1 MCESFVMQLD
11 HVSYAV
17 RASELADTIQRLGA
31 DLGAAF
37 IDGGKHPR
45 FGTRNFILP
54 LSGGTYIEVV
64 SALEHPA
71 SEAAP
76 FGRAVRERAEDGG
89 GWLGWVVAVEDL
101 TPIEARLGRG
111 AVDGHRIRPDGQE
124 LTWKQIGVLDLLED
138 PQLPYFITWDDAR
151 QHPSVGFQT
160 PVRITNIT
168 VSGSR
173 QKLEEWL
180 GGALYDALDG
190 VYLSFADSPD
200 EEPGVV
206 SVTFQTPN
214 GLVTID

>member
-1 MCESFVMQLD
+1 MQLD

-17 RASELADTIQRLGA
+17 RANELADTIQRLGA
-31 DLGAAF
+31 DLGASF
-37 IDGGKHPR
+37 IDGGMHPR

-64 SALEHPA
+64 SALDHPA

-76 FGRAVRERAEDGG
+76 FGRAVRERAEAGG

-111 AVDGHRIRPDGQE
+111 AVDGHRIRPDGQD

-151 QHPSVGFQT
+151 QHPSVGFQS
-160 PVRITNIT
+160 PVRITDIT
-168 VSGSR
+168 VSGDR
-173 QKLEEWL
+173 ATLENWL

-190 VYLSFADSPD
+190 VYLSFSDSPED
-200 EEPGVV
+200 DPGVV
-206 SVTFQTPN
+206 SVEFQTTR
-214 GLVTID
+214 GLVRID

>member
-1 MCESFVMQLD
+1 MCESLVMQLD

-89 GWLGWVVAVEDL
+89 GWLGWVIAAEDL
-101 TPIEARLGRG
+101 TPIEARLGRD
-111 AVDGHRIRPDGQE
+111 AVDGHRVRPDGQD

-138 PQLPYFITWDDAR
+138 PALPYFIQWSDAR

-160 PVRITNIT
+160 PVKITEIAMA
-168 VSGSR
+168 GSR
-173 QKLEEWL
+173 EKLEDWL
-180 GGALYDALDG
+180 GGGLTNALDG
-190 VYLSFADSPD
+190 VTLDFVDG
-200 EEPGVV
+200 EEPGIFAI
-206 SVTFQTPN
+206 TFQTAHGP
-214 GLVTID
+214 VVID

>member
-1 MCESFVMQLD
+1 MQLD

-31 DLGAAF
+31 DLGASF
-37 IDGGKHPR
+37 VDGGKHPR

-64 SALEHPA
+64 ATLDHPA
-71 SEAAP
+71 SDSAP
-76 FGRAVRERAEDGG
+76 FGVAVKERAEAGG

-101 TPIEARLGRG
+101 APLETRLGRD
-111 AVDGHRIRPDGQE
+111 AVNGHRVRPDGQDI
-124 LTWKQIGVLDLLED
+124 TWKQIGVLDLIED

-160 PVRITNIT
+160 PVRITEIT
-168 VSGSR
+168 VAGSR
-173 QKLEEWL
+173 EKLEDWL

-190 VYLSFADSPD
+190 VYLSFSDDDD
-200 EEPGVV
+200 ETPGIV

-214 GLVTID
+214 GTVVID

>member
-1 MCESFVMQLD
+1 MWESLFMQLD

-37 IDGGKHPR
+37 IDGGRHPS

-64 SALEHPA
+64 SALDHPA

-89 GWLGWVVAVEDL
+89 GWLGWVVAVDDL
-101 TPIEARLGRG
+101 APVESRLGRD
-111 AVDGHRIRPDGQE
+111 AVPGHRVRPDGAD
-124 LTWKQIGVLDLLED
+124 LTWKQIGVLDLLDD
-138 PQLPYFITWDDAR
+138 PQLPYFIEWADAR

-160 PVRITNIT
+160 PVKITEISM
-168 VSGSR
+168 SGSR
-173 QKLEEWL
+173 ETLETWL
-180 GGALYDALDG
+180 GGALDNALDG
-190 VYLSFADSPD
+190 VELSFVED
-200 EEPGVV
+200 EAPGISAVV
-206 SVTFQTPN
+206 FQTAH
-214 GLVTID
+214 GAVVID

>member
-1 MCESFVMQLD
+1 MQLD

-37 IDGGKHPR
+37 VDGGKHPR

-64 SALEHPA
+64 SALDHPA

-89 GWLGWVVAVEDL
+89 GWLGWVLAVEDL
-101 TPIEARLGRG
+101 TPVEARLGRD
-111 AVDGHRIRPDGQE
+111 AVAGHRVRPDGE
-124 LTWKQIGVLDLLED
+124 DLTWKQIGVLDLIED
-138 PQLPYFITWDDAR
+138 PALPYFIQWNDAR

-160 PVRITNIT
+160 PVKITEIAM
-168 VSGSR
+168 SGSR
-173 QKLEEWL
+173 EKLEDWL
-180 GGALYDALDG
+180 GGGLSDALDG
-190 VYLSFADSPD
+190 VELTFADG
-200 EEPGVV
+200 EEPGI
-206 SVTFQTPN
+206 SAITFQTAHGP
-214 GLVTID
+214 VVID